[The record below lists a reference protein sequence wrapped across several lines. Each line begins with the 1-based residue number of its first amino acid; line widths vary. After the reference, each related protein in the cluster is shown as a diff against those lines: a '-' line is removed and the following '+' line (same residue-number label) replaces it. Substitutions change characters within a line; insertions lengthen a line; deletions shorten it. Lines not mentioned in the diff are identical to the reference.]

1 MRVILDYNKNMGAV
15 DVTDQMLTAKLV
27 EGKRKKVFHKN
38 LCSVLLW
45 CKQLIKRSYI
55 TEQVRNVLRM
65 WKMQLVVH
73 HDVMEEDDMDVK
85 AEGADDEGGV
95 RDRRGQRRS
104 LWRWARASKLS
115 PRAAEK
121 TAAKTPG
128 QLQPRNRLCLSG
140 QGKQDEPT

>member
-104 LWRWARASKLS
+104 LEVGEGFQVVAKGSGKNSRQNARPAAAA
-115 PRAAEK
+115 AAE
-121 TAAKTPG
+121 
-128 QLQPRNRLCLSG
+128 QVVFIRPRQAR
-140 QGKQDEPT
+140 